1 MKASREDFLQFQ
13 EEVMETVLRAPIT
26 RACARIDFKDYS
38 EYVDELKE
46 AFRSIG
52 LNVKIGL
59 NFGISV
65 EILSENLCNI

>member
-1 MKASREDFLQFQ
+1 MKASREEFLQFQ
-13 EEVMETVLRAPIT
+13 ETVMENFLHSPMT
-26 RACARIDFKDYS
+26 RACQRIDFKDYS

-65 EILSENLCNI
+65 EVLSENLCNI